1 MMLILSCST
10 VTLSQDDKKK
20 QKKQV
25 PQGVPVLWRQPDDIR
40 SRDLFLGPGGASMKP
55 DVSSVTFIKEE
66 KGGYSKKYR
75 VKDGQGRVWVAKLG
89 KEAQSETAAVRLV
102 WAAGYVTEINY
113 LAPRLTIEGK
123 GTFENVRLEARPA
136 NVERFDE
143 WMWTEN
149 PFVGKRDLQGLKV
162 LMALMENWDLK
173 DDNNRILV
181 VKNGNRTEL
190 QYIVSDLGTTF
201 GKTGGQK
208 SPIAF
213 IKSIKGSRN
222 EPDDY
227 VNDEFIDEVQGNTVR
242 LDYDGKNASLMR
254 NITIEDAKWIGG
266 LLARL
271 SDRQIQDA
279 FRAANYSSEEVR
291 LLTTAVRKRINELVN
306 LGFAPKVEHHSWIGS
321 VQGAVAT
328 WSVIS
333 MRYFLTILDFHGWT
347 RSLPLPVL
355 TRSKCDSY
363 FRGQAVNLQPQS
375 AAGRS

>member
-1 MMLILSCST
+1 MSKAFRTRSTLLFTVMMLILSCST
-10 VTLSQDDKKK
+10 VALSQDDKKK
-20 QKKQV
+20 EKKQV
-25 PQGVPVLWRQPDDIR
+25 PQGVAVLWREPDDIR

-113 LAPRLTIEGK
+113 LVPRLTIEGK

-149 PFVGKRDLQGLKV
+149 PFVGKRELQGLKV

-181 VKNGNRTEL
+181 VKNGNRNEL
-190 QYIVSDLGTTF
+190 HYIVSDLGTTF

-208 SPIAF
+208 SPMAF
-213 IKSIKGSRN
+213 IRSIKGSRN

-254 NITIEDAKWIGG
+254 NITVEDAKWIGG

-291 LLTTAVRKRINELVN
+291 LLTNAVRKRINELVN
-306 LGFAPKVEHHSWIGS
+306 L
-321 VQGAVAT
+321 
-328 WSVIS
+328 
-333 MRYFLTILDFHGWT
+333 
-347 RSLPLPVL
+347 
-355 TRSKCDSY
+355 
-363 FRGQAVNLQPQS
+363 QPQS
-375 AAGRS
+375 AAGRR